1 MAEIFSNYSIDITS
15 DDNVNDDNVN
25 DEYNSDTCP

>member
-1 MAEIFSNYSIDITS
+1 MAEIFSNYSIDIRS